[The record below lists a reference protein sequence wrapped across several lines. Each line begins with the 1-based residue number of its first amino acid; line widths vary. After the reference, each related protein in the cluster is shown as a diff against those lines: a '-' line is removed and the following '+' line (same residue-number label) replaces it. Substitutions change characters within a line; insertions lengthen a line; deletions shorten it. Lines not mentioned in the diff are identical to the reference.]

1 MAAKGGHIDFMFLGP
16 PPLLPGRLD
25 PMLPLRSVQTCSL
38 GDPPGLLANERLAF
52 DWKALLLIFM
62 FCTSDALYEEFGE
75 RPHVIINNLHRSKLD
90 ANRDKPEATFGNQ
103 IAGMIS
109 AH

>member
-1 MAAKGGHIDFMFLGP
+1 MSVCQSVHRGSRRDSSDGTP
-16 PPLLPGRLD
+16 PVPACLPDL
-25 PMLPLRSVQTCSL
+25 
-38 GDPPGLLANERLAF
+38 F
-52 DWKALLLIFM
+52 KALLSLFL